1 MPIPSEVSL
10 AVVNARVWTGD
21 ARRPWADAVLV
32 RGAIIDTV
40 GSSAEVKKRV
50 DGDTRVIDAGR
61 KTLVPGVLGRL
72 AREGATLDGTR
83 ASLVGAG
90 EPADFAILD
99 RDIARVTPASLG
111 EARVVLVVVAGQVVH
126 VQADFR
132 GAMS

>member
-1 MPIPSEVSL
+1 MPSEVSL

-32 RGAIIDTV
+32 RGATIDTA

-50 DGDTRVIDAGR
+50 DEDTRVIDAGR
-61 KTLVPGVLGRL
+61 MTLVPGVLGRL
-72 AREGATLDGTR
+72 AHEGAALEGSR

-99 RDIARVTPASLG
+99 RDIARVTPASLA

-126 VQADFR
+126 AQGDFR
-132 GAMS
+132 GAMP